1 MSVFIYNSLN
11 NKKQEL
17 KPINPPK
24 VTMYVCGVTVYDKCH
39 IGHARGAFVFDIVKN
54 YLNYKGYKV
63 TYVKNITD
71 VDDKIINKAA
81 ELIED
86 YRKKNINKTLNEAVK
101 EITTR
106 YIKSYCND
114 MDALGI
120 ERPDIEPKAT
130 EHIDEM
136 IKMVEG
142 LVERGYAYE
151 VDGDVYF
158 DVKKYKDYGQLSN
171 QSVEELQSGV
181 RKEVDKKKR
190 SALDFALWK
199 KVKENEPYWQSPFSN
214 GRPGWHLECSVMS
227 IKYLGNNFDIHGGG
241 RDLIF
246 PHHENEIA
254 QSVCYTGSPFAN
266 IWMHNGLLTIEGQKM
281 AKSLGNFVTIEDI
294 VKKYH
299 PDVLKLFFLSSH
311 YAKPVDFSYQKM
323 DKIKISR
330 DKFNIFF
337 DKVDRFEEECQE
349 GESDKSQEFSVDQID
364 IYSEAHDKS
373 RDDFE
378 KAMDDDFNTPSA
390 LAALYEIMNTA
401 NKLIADTKIDTCDKI
416 DLLKKIRLSLKELG
430 CVLGLFKISTN
441 QKDEEDME
449 TLSKVVEILISLR
462 EKARNDKDFD
472 LADQIRD
479 QLDEAGILIEDEK
492 NKTIWRK
499 K

>member
-24 VTMYVCGVTVYDKCH
+24 VSMYVCGVTVYDKCH
-39 IGHARGAFVFDIVKN
+39 IGHARGAFVFDVVRD

-63 TYVKNITD
+63 TYIKNITD

-81 ELIED
+81 ELVEE
-86 YRKKNINKTLNEAVK
+86 YKKNNIDKTLNETVK
-101 EITTR
+101 EITTC
-106 YIKSYCND
+106 YIDAYYKD
-114 MDALGI
+114 MDTLGI
-120 ERPDIEPKAT
+120 KKADIEPRAT
-130 EHIDEM
+130 EHINEM
-136 IKMVEG
+136 IKMIEG
-142 LVERGYAYE
+142 LIKKGYAYE

-227 IKYLGNNFDIHGGG
+227 IKYLDKNFDIHGGG

-254 QSVCYTGSPFAN
+254 QSVCYSGRPFAN

-294 VKKYH
+294 LKKYH

-311 YAKPVDFSYQKM
+311 YASPVDFSYQKM
-323 DKIKISR
+323 DKLKISKE
-330 DKFNIFF
+330 KFNILF
-337 DKVDRFEEECQE
+337 DKIARLER
-349 GESDKSQEFSVDQID
+349 ESDKGADNNTKKNTATKLDQYSKIID
-364 IYSEAHDKS
+364 KAKN
-373 RDDFE
+373 DFE
-378 KAMDDDFNTPSA
+378 IAMDDDFNTPSA
-390 LAALYEIMNTA
+390 LAALYEMINTA
-401 NKLIADTKIDTCDKI
+401 NKLIADIAIDTCDKI
-416 DLLKKIRLSLKELG
+416 SLLKDIELSLKGLG
-430 CVLGLFKISTN
+430 GILGLFKMSAN

-449 TLSKVVEILISLR
+449 TLGKVVEILIGLR
-462 EKARNDKDFD
+462 EKARKDKDFD
-472 LADQIRD
+472 LADKIRD
-479 QLDEAGILIEDEK
+479 QLLEAGIVIEDEK
-492 NKTIWRK
+492 EKTIWRK